1 MNPNSYRARNQL
13 TLKFSL
19 DEGMTWPEEYWLLLD
34 EWGGFGYSCITSIDK
49 ETLGV
54 VYEGSGAQIV
64 FQKIKLSDIFK

>member
-19 DEGMTWPEEYWLLLD
+19 DEGMTWPEEYWLLD
-34 EWGGFGYSCITSIDK
+34 EWGGFGYSYITSIDK